1 MEIWRDSKLA
11 KKLRYFQ
18 WLIYAS
24 GGIGT
29 LLAAMGFELWIALT
43 TALAG
48 SFTTYLQFKQTEAT
62 LINHNQTAADLSN
75 IKDWWI
81 ALSVDEQ
88 NKSINLDR
96 LVAFTENTSK
106 QEHVGWVQQM
116 QDMLDELKE
125 EQSTTKEES
134 TI

>member
-1 MEIWRDSKLA
+1 MPLVE
-11 KKLRYFQ
+11 
-18 WLIYAS
+18 
-24 GGIGT
+24 
-29 LLAAMGFELWIALT
+29 MGFELWFALT

-96 LVAFTENTSK
+96 LVALTENTFK